1 MSNPNIIHEVSLE
14 SLLSYSFKRSP
25 VTIYAPIYLVGILGL
40 EPRTPTVSAWYSK
53 PIELYAYIVDTL

>member
-40 EPRTPTVSAWYSK
+40 EPRTPTVSAWYSNQLSYM
-53 PIELYAYIVDTL
+53 PIYVDTP